1 MSNFS
6 ICRSHGGTSAERP
19 SIRRVGSP
27 SAQMSEIRIYI
38 RIRMCSYLYFVPFRL
53 CTRAPVAHLLHT
65 RVHTRPRHTRTYRRT
80 HTHTHTSRGSSM
92 QPREQ
97 RVTWCTRP
105 SSRTLSVTAGA
116 AGQRTPSVCV
126 CVCVWGGRRRLHQY
140 AASESSLQA
149 VDPGYTAHPR
159 GKWTDR
165 HKNN

>member
-1 MSNFS
+1 MRNFS
-6 ICRSHGGTSAERP
+6 ICKSHGGTSTEWP

-27 SAQMSEIRIYI
+27 SAQMSEIRFYI
-38 RIRMCSYLYFVPFRL
+38 HIRMCSYFVCYTYQTLYVVPIRL
-53 CTRAPVAHLLHT
+53 CTLYLSDAHARSSCT
-65 RVHTRPRHTRTYRRT
+65 PFTYTRTHTPTPHPNLQTDT

-126 CVCVWGGRRRLHQY
+126 CVCLGRAEE
-140 AASESSLQA
+140 AASVCGFRKLAPS
-149 VDPGYTAHPR
+149 R
-159 GKWTDR
+159 
-165 HKNN
+165 